1 MKCFYNGGNGAV
13 MKQIIFCIGEGV
25 YGIDVGRVMGIEK
38 DIPVVS
44 IPNAPECIKG
54 IINLRGEVI
63 PVYSLRERFHMPSNV
78 ELDTKELVIA
88 KSHGVVIAIEVDL
101 VKEIV
106 EVEDDKIGKAPAI
119 IKSQGTEYIES
130 VAHVDDSLVIVI
142 DVDGLLDQNEAV
154 HLQSIVD
161 NQ

>member
-1 MKCFYNGGNGAV
+1 M